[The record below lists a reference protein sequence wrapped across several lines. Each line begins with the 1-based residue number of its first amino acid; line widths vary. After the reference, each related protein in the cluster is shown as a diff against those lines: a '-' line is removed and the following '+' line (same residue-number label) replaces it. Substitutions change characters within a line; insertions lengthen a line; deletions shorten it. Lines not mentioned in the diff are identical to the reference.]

1 MNSIYN
7 IYEGLLTKTSAKV
20 NKVSLDIFAEI
31 GNERDSDLRKF
42 FGLSY
47 TTSDV
52 FSVEGTTLICIP
64 ERGRVIIP
72 SEPDNP
78 LTDIIG
84 NKFDCLRIHGATRI
98 QNTNIGKD
106 IYTNIEAESID
117 FVDKCVL
124 DGLTIKTIPA
134 TKSNIFPN
142 IHIDE
147 NCVVKNCTF
156 EIDTSRVGN
165 NFGLLN
171 FVGFPKFENCSSKTI
186 EQVRCVEGWNGAK
199 FNNVWNNFFEFGYK
213 LGYKKQTD
221 TNFRYFKIN
230 SIDDIFALLKSKQF
244 LFREYDQFPYKINR
258 NLSDIIDLT
267 KFTKIKKVFFV
278 CPRGEIV
285 FEKIDRVPP
294 KESVAKTNTAY
305 TLLQQRGNLN
315 ETFDDIPI
323 TGDGWRVVILAP

>member
-20 NKVSLDIFAEI
+20 NKVSLDIIAEL
-31 GNERDSDLRKF
+31 GNEHDSDLRKF

-47 TTSDV
+47 TSSDV
-52 FSVEGTTLICIP
+52 FSVEGTALICTP

-72 SEPDNP
+72 SERETP
-78 LTDIIG
+78 LTDIISD
-84 NKFDCLRIHGATRI
+84 KIDCLRIHGVTKF
-98 QNTNIGKD
+98 QNINIGKN
-106 IYTNIEAESID
+106 IHTNIEAENIT
-117 FVDKCVL
+117 FADKCVL

-165 NFGLLN
+165 NFGILN
-171 FVGFPKFENCSSKTI
+171 IVGFPKFENCSSKTI
-186 EQVRCVEGWNGAK
+186 EQVRCGEGWNGAK

-221 TNFRYFKIN
+221 ANFRYTKIN
-230 SIDDIFALLKSKQF
+230 SIDDIFTLLKSRQF
-244 LFREYDQFPYKINR
+244 LLREYDQFPYKINC

-267 KFTKIKKVFFV
+267 KFTNIKKVFFI
-278 CPRGEIV
+278 CPRGEII
-285 FEKIDRVPP
+285 FENIDRVPP
-294 KESVAKTNTAY
+294 KESVAKTNTTY
-305 TLLQQRGNLN
+305 TLLQKRGNLN
-315 ETFDDIPI
+315 ETFDDIPV
-323 TGDGWRVVILAP
+323 TRDGWRVVILAP